1 MSPKK
6 PAVRVS
12 RCMTL
17 SPVTE
22 ARLEALAERT
32 GVPRGRIV
40 DLAMANLAPCEACGG
55 RGTVGGKHG
64 PDTVVCEACAGARLV
79 PGSGA

>member
-17 SPVTE
+17 STVTE

-40 DLAMANLAPCEACGG
+40 DIALANVAPCEACLG
-55 RGTVGGKHG
+55 RGTVDGPLGKDSG
-64 PDTVVCEACAGARLV
+64 VCAWCHGARVV
-79 PGSGA
+79 PGSGQ